1 MAGLYMF
8 DGAKPFP
15 HLWTMM
21 LQYKISTNCNP
32 IEKALDHQIE
42 TKQKYKAR
50 TKTQK
55 TQSTYLR
62 VLMQ

>member
-1 MAGLYMF
+1 MF
-8 DGAKPFP
+8 DGAKPFH

-21 LQYKISTNCNP
+21 LQYTISTNCDP
-32 IEKALDHQIE
+32 IEKGRDHQIE
-42 TKQKYKAR
+42 TKQKYKAL

-62 VLMQ
+62 